1 MAQELIDK
9 IREQAQARGLDP
21 DIAVQIARAESSLD
35 PSAKA
40 KTSSAQGLFQVIDKT
55 WKEHGGKPGKKTD
68 VDENIR
74 VGLNVL
80 QANQKALRET
90 LGRDPSASELYAAHF
105 LGATGAKGVLLAS
118 DDTPVSQLLSER
130 AIKANPGLLKDKNVG
145 QLRAALEAKM
155 VMPGS
160 RPTEQA
166 GAPAV
171 APMPAAAAGAPK
183 RPTIP
188 SSKIAANQLGTG
200 YQAAL
205 ALSFLADEEDE
216 TPLTREQWQE
226 RQDQTTAADMLAGY
240 KSKNAL
246 AEINWDESALFP
258 AQPVKMAEGGEVE
271 AVASDE
277 QKFHQGQPLPQTDT
291 LVGRAPYR
299 SAQEQLALLE
309 AMNPGVV
316 INERPLAPGLY
327 GYVRGSAPDVL
338 NISTQQSPAQA
349 EQTRLHEME
358 HSLDFRGGDI
368 LGRPGVGRT
377 DQAYRAY
384 YLLNKDW
391 SPIRQFTEN
400 VANSREKLEQFF
412 GMPMT
417 SGYLRMS
424 PEERKIAKDKGGRD
438 ALLPYFDEQLA
449 SLSALEQVT
458 GKSITR
464 DPEMRK
470 LFPNTKMMAVYDAL
484 TGLRQTR
491 LDARDL
497 PPHTPLPSYT
507 YETNPV
513 VRFIREKTTGPKE
526 YGIPIK
532 RADGGD
538 VAQEDVP
545 RGIARVRLEQLK
557 EKEQKSPLAT
567 LERVARIPVTPMGMG
582 VTTAYK
588 LANLVVDTTPLEN
601 RIRESVGLPPK
612 ESPRNRKERPA
623 GYPVKLPPLEP
634 IERADGGDV
643 DLEKLQS
650 EARQGE
656 AYRQMEQYLKARDA
670 MPNIV
675 VKELPEPIN
684 AQFTAMRM
692 PAGSGRIEVH
702 KDPDVLRVIGP
713 SVMAHELA
721 HAAERQ
727 MGQQAS
733 EESSVFGGKSQFA
746 EAYDK
751 LVGRGPFVSGK
762 KRAEFARKIA
772 PDWAAF
778 NREYRASPVEIG
790 AHGVGAF
797 APSKNMQDSAPLHV
811 DATAATEFQIL
822 LDLAQRN
829 AKNRATGA
837 VRIPNFLKQVL
848 GFADGGEV
856 EPTPEELK
864 AASRPA
870 FVTPKSGI
878 GRRNTTKPGEIE
890 AAVLQGVSEMPY
902 NLVGSV
908 ADVGALALRPFGYT
922 NPTPFLGSEH
932 LKQLATRAGIRQAPP
947 EQPTARAF
955 YELSQLGSSL
965 INPAAPVRAA
975 AAAGQ
980 KAGRTAQQAM
990 QDFQAYNRQLA
1001 APGASY
1007 AVKPKG
1013 GEFTMEPGGG
1023 RDAPRIDSV
1032 AYYLKN
1038 EIGTR
1043 GDNALDQWVTDKLGR
1058 YMRRD
1063 MASPD
1068 DQFVKAAEQGR
1079 PLHFMPDRQPVVSTG
1094 TEPDFLKYV
1103 RQSEGFNPKGEAT
1116 TPYGRAVETQVD
1128 LAVEPVRLEDF
1139 VGSERRLRPQT
1150 AAEIATNP
1158 ERRVYEVMAPEV
1170 NDRLQFP
1177 ELVTAIQNI
1186 RENNVFRAYGQSI
1199 PVPKELQFSD
1209 EALKGLSPAQASERV
1224 AAYNKWIE
1232 GARQKAASEAIT
1244 KNPRMEMVKAE
1255 GDSTWVRVP
1264 DTAENPEILDLVKDV
1279 GCAGNWCTEQTNY
1292 AIQYGSGENRLHIL
1306 MDKKAQPRVQMTLKE
1321 RQLNPDEFLNSMDD
1335 VEFDA
1340 FKARYPDAV
1349 RYGDIANTPDYQE
1362 WLRLNPPGYRITE
1375 IKGFNNDP
1383 DLTRSPHLAAVQNY
1397 IKQLDKE
1404 GNLQGVSNLK
1414 GINMMDRDGLDIYN
1428 ALVERYAALPQGAH
1442 KPFLEQ
1448 VEARASNNSYK
1459 GTFTTLLEQTRAL
1472 IDQKNG
1478 GSRYIV
1484 REDGPRLLKEALDEV
1499 FSPLEKA
1506 NGGMVERR
1514 TDDSRKYL

>member
-1 MAQELIDK
+1 MAQDLIDK

-21 DIAVQIARAESSLD
+21 EIAVRIAQVESSMD

-40 KTSSAQGLFQVIDKT
+40 KTSSAQGLFQVVDST
-55 WKEHGGKPGKKTD
+55 WKQFGGKPGLKAD
-68 VDENIR
+68 PDENIR
-74 VGLNVL
+74 VGLNIL
-80 QANQKALRET
+80 ESNTKSLKNA
-90 LGRDPSASELYAAHF
+90 LGREPSATELYAAHF
-105 LGATGAKGVLLAS
+105 LGAQGAKTLLTAAP
-118 DDTPVSQLLSER
+118 DTPVSQLLSQR
-130 AIKANPGLLKDKNVG
+130 AIKANPSMLKDKNVE
-145 QLRAALEAKM
+145 QLLGILNTKMGMPAAA
-155 VMPGS
+155 VVAAP
-160 RPTEQA
+160 PT
-166 GAPAV
+166 PA
-171 APMPAAAAGAPK
+171 APMPAAAAGAP
-183 RPTIP
+183 RRVGAPAAPVI
-188 SSKIAANQLGTG
+188 SKGMNLGTG

-205 ALSFLADEEDE
+205 ALSFLGDEDEEGPF
-216 TPLTREQWQE
+216 TSEQWRE
-226 RQDQTTAADMLAGY
+226 RQDETSAAQMLAGG

-246 AEINWDESALFP
+246 SEINWDESALFP
-258 AQPVKMAEGGEVE
+258 AQPVKMAEGGEV
-271 AVASDE
+271 ASDE
-277 QKFHQGQPLPQTDT
+277 QKFHQGDATDA

-299 SAQEQLALLE
+299 SAQEQLAYLE

-316 INERPLAPGLY
+316 INERPLVQGTY
-327 GYVRGSAPDVL
+327 GYVRSSAPDVL
-338 NISTQQSPAQA
+338 NISTSQSPAQA

-368 LGRPGVGRT
+368 LGRPNVRRT
-377 DQAYRAY
+377 DQTYRAY
-384 YLLNKDW
+384 YLMNKDW

-400 VANSREKLEQFF
+400 VANNREKLEKFF

-417 SGYLRMS
+417 AGYLKMS
-424 PEERKIAKDKGGRD
+424 PEERKIAKEKNGRD
-438 ALLPYFDEQLA
+438 ALLPFFDEQLA
-449 SLSALEQVT
+449 SLSALEQTT
-458 GKSITR
+458 GKSLTR

-470 LFPNTKMMAVYDAL
+470 LFPSTKMMAVYDAL

-513 VRFIREKTTGPKE
+513 TRFIREKTTGPNE

-532 RADGGD
+532 RA
-538 VAQEDVP
+538 E
-545 RGIARVRLEQLK
+545 
-557 EKEQKSPLAT
+557 
-567 LERVARIPVTPMGMG
+567 
-582 VTTAYK
+582 
-588 LANLVVDTTPLEN
+588 
-601 RIRESVGLPPK
+601 
-612 ESPRNRKERPA
+612 
-623 GYPVKLPPLEP
+623 
-634 IERADGGDV
+634 GGDV
-643 DLEKLQS
+643 DLQALQDQ
-650 EARQGE
+650 ARKGE
-656 AYRQMEQYLKARDA
+656 AYRLMEQYLTTRDA
-670 MPNIV
+670 MPDIKAKV
-675 VKELPEPIN
+675 LPEPIN
-684 AQFTAMRM
+684 ATFTAMRI
-692 PAGSGRIEVH
+692 PAGSGTITVH
-702 KDPDVLRVIGP
+702 KDPEVMRVIGP
-713 SVMAHELA
+713 SLMAHELA
-721 HAAERQ
+721 HAADRQ

-733 EESSVFGGKSQFA
+733 EQSSVFGGKSQFA

-751 LVGRGPFVSGK
+751 MVGRGPFVSGK
-762 KRAEFARKIA
+762 KRTELARQVN
-772 PDWAAF
+772 PDWASF
-778 NREYRASPVEIG
+778 NKGYRASPDEIS

-797 APSKNMQDSAPLHV
+797 TPGRNMQDSAPLHV

-822 LDLAQRN
+822 LELAQRN
-829 AKNRATGA
+829 AKNKATGL
-837 VRIPNFLKQVL
+837 VKIPNFLKQVM
-848 GFADGGEV
+848 GFSEGGEV
-856 EPTPEELK
+856 EPTPEEL
-864 AASRPA
+864 AAAARPA
-870 FVTPKSGI
+870 FVTSKSGI
-878 GRRNTTKPGEIE
+878 GRKISTKPGEIDS
-890 AAVLQGVSEMPY
+890 AIVQGISETPY
-902 NLVGSV
+902 NV
-908 ADVGALALRPFGYT
+908 VGAFADLPALVMRPFGYT
-922 NPTPFLGSEH
+922 NPTPIMGSEW
-932 LKQLATRAGIRQAPP
+932 LKQQATRLGVRQAPP

-955 YELSQLGSSL
+955 YELGQLGSSL
-965 INPAAPVRAA
+965 VNPVAPVRGAV
-975 AAAGQ
+975 AAGQ
-980 KAGRTAQQAM
+980 AAGRTAQQAL
-990 QDFQAYNRQLA
+990 QDFQGYNRQLA
-1001 APGASY
+1001 APGAAY

-1038 EIGTR
+1038 EIGIR

-1079 PLHFMPDRQPVVSTG
+1079 PLHFMPDRQPVVSMG

-1103 RQSEGFNPKGEAT
+1103 RQTEGFNPKGEAA

-1128 LAVEPVRLEDF
+1128 MAVEPIRLEDF
-1139 VGSERRLRPQT
+1139 VGSEQRIRPQT
-1150 AAEIATNP
+1150 AAQMATDP
-1158 ERRVYEVMAPEV
+1158 ERRIYEVIAPEV

-1199 PVPKELQFSD
+1199 PVPKEFQFSD

-1340 FKARYPDAV
+1340 FKAKYPGAAQ
-1349 RYGDIANTPDYQE
+1349 YGDIANTPDYQE
-1362 WLRLNPPGYRITE
+1362 WLRLNPPGYKITE

-1383 DLTRSPHLAAVQNY
+1383 DLTRSPHLPAVQNY

-1442 KPFLEQ
+1442 KPLLEK
-1448 VEARASNNSYK
+1448 VEALASNNSYK
-1459 GTFTTLLEQTRAL
+1459 GVFATLLEQARG
-1472 IDQKNG
+1472 IINQKNG

-1484 REDGPRLLKEALDEV
+1484 REDGPRLLKETLDEI

-1514 TDDSRKYL
+1514 IDDSRKYL